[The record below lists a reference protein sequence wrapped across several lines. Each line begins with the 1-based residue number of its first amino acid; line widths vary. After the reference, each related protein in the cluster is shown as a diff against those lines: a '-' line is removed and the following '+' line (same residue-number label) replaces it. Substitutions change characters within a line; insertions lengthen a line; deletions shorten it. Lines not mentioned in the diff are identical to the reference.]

1 MFTANGERIAHHHND
16 PYLNHQ
22 QDGGKELLGSLLSPF
37 LNKDAHCTS
46 IREVLDAVA
55 EGRMTVESAKAEI
68 ERIEHSRGVYVIAR
82 PVEVTAEGLHNA
94 CDRLEI
100 ALNDFT
106 RAVDQACK
114 KLDDTL
120 RRLS

>member
-1 MFTANGERIAHHHND
+1 MFTANGERIAHHHSD
-16 PYLNHQ
+16 PHLNHQ
-22 QDGGKELLGSLLSPF
+22 RDGGKELLGYLLSPF
-37 LNKDAHCTS
+37 LVKDAHYAS
-46 IREVLDAVA
+46 IRDVLDAVA
-55 EGRMTVESAKAEI
+55 EGRLSVEDAKAEI
-68 ERIEHSRGVYVIAR
+68 ERIEHSRSVHAIVR
-82 PVEVTAEGLHNA
+82 PVEVTAEGLQNA

-114 KLDDTL
+114 KLDDAL